1 VVLRVAVQRESCQVV
16 IRAPGQAKKV
26 EVVVRLLPLSFLL
39 MGTHWN
45 IHTTRMVTVTFWQNQ
60 THMHHFDK

>member
-16 IRAPGQAKKV
+16 IRVQGQAKRV
-26 EVVVRLLPLSFLL
+26 EVVVRLLLLSFQL
-39 MGTHWN
+39 MGTPWN

-60 THMHHFDK
+60 IHMHHFDK